1 MRGTAKRVREE
12 QDIIRQ
18 RIRLALINMVV
29 LVIIWTALAS
39 FVYSM
44 ETRQTIHLVDL
55 ELSQLAA
62 RIAKN
67 GCPEC
72 PVPLPLE
79 TADHNLATPDI
90 HYVIWQLPQYHIV
103 ATFQPLPAQTHPY
116 LYQNM
121 RLHMITTPSYYSVE
135 IGHVPYRV
143 IQEPLPRHRV
153 LQIFEN
159 IQDDRSRLARL
170 LSLLAWGGAIGLGLS
185 VLGGFLLGLW
195 TLKPIL
201 LVRRRERELLSDVSH
216 ELRTPL
222 TTMTTHAELLIR
234 HASDPIEEHLNW
246 IETIYS
252 ESQRMS
258 RLVRNLLE
266 MTYLEEGWRSL
277 NLEHLSLKEFL
288 ESVAAVYLP
297 VLEESGLT
305 LTLDVPDNLMVIGDP
320 MKLRQL
326 LLIFLDNARKHTLQ
340 GGISIRVVI
349 HGNHAEIHIQDT
361 GEGMSDA
368 LRRRAT
374 ERFVRG
380 DPARHDSS
388 SHGLGLAIAKK
399 IVEAHHG
406 RLLIKSTPG
415 VGTDVIVILRLHR
428 ER

>member
-1 MRGTAKRVREE
+1 MKGGREE
-12 QDIIRQ
+12 QDIVRQ
-18 RIRLALINMVV
+18 RVRLALINMVV
-29 LVIIWTALAS
+29 LVMIWTALAS

-44 ETRQTIHLVDL
+44 ETRQTIHVVDV
-55 ELSQLAA
+55 ELSQLATQ
-62 RIAKN
+62 IGKN
-67 GCPEC
+67 AQ
-72 PVPLPLE
+72 VPLPLE
-79 TADHNLATPDI
+79 TADRNITNPDI
-90 HYVIWQLPQYHIV
+90 HYVIWEVPQHRLV
-103 ATFQPLPAQTHPY
+103 ATFQPFPAHILPY
-116 LYQNM
+116 LYRNL
-121 RLHMITTPSYYSVE
+121 RLHLTNDAPSYYSTE

-143 IQEPLPRHRV
+143 FQEALPHQRV

-159 IQDDRSRLARL
+159 VQDDQSRLSRL

-201 LVRRRERELLSDVSH
+201 QVRRRERELLSDVSH

-222 TTMTTHAELLIR
+222 AAMTTHAELLIR
-234 HASDPIEEHLNW
+234 HADDSIEDHLNW

-266 MTYLEEGWRSL
+266 MTYLEEGRRSL
-277 NLEHLSLKEFL
+277 NLKHLSLKEFL
-288 ESVAAVYLP
+288 DSVAAVYLP

-305 LTLDVPDNLMVIGDP
+305 LTLEVPNDLTVIGDP

-326 LLIFLDNARKHTLQ
+326 FLIFLDNARKHTLH
-340 GGISIRVVI
+340 GGITIQVFI
-349 HGNHAEIHIQDT
+349 HGNHAEIHVKDT

-380 DPARHDSS
+380 DPARQDSS
-388 SHGLGLAIAKK
+388 SQGLGLAIAKK

-406 RLLIKSTPG
+406 RLQIKSIPG
-415 VGTDVIVILRLHR
+415 VGTDVIVVLRLHR
-428 ER
+428 DR